1 MQGQVSSKEARR
13 VTAGGR
19 NEVGDT
25 RAEGSSAPTDGG
37 RAATSPTPDVDG
49 AHLRIFEG
57 LQLGRFICRGFNGTK
72 KITTWLAILFYS
84 RVSQQ

>member
-1 MQGQVSSKEARR
+1 MQGQVSCEQARR

-19 NEVGDT
+19 KEVGDSK
-25 RAEGSSAPTDGG
+25 AEGSSAPTDGG

-49 AHLRIFEG
+49 AHVRIFEG
-57 LQLGRFICRGFNGTK
+57 SQLGRFICRGLNGTK
-72 KITTWLAILFYS
+72 KITMWLAILFYS